1 VAGYAS
7 ALEVLLVLHS
17 GSPCARLV
25 QVGVLAILAGV
36 LASLVTPSV
45 SEPQRCR
52 GRDAAC
58 SANRSLPTS
67 IKWRRSASFERDLN
81 TGTDGWN
88 LPPMAQVSG
97 FTITRSSEV
106 GGATG
111 SYAAKIV
118 SSGGNTGCSCPRMIF
133 EDGFR
138 YKAGREVWL
147 RGSWYLPDPSAL
159 TWSRM
164 MNLSAWRDDPSSDY
178 YTGLVIEGRAGRM
191 LVRTRRYDST
201 AGQRL
206 IFPAR
211 RIPVGRWFTVVLH
224 FELSPRNGRALNEW
238 YVNGRLVG
246 RNTVANMHNRRPMHV
261 FQGGMPYFLNGVET
275 TVYFDNA
282 GLTDRRLLRART
294 AGR

>member
-1 VAGYAS
+1 MS
-7 ALEVLLVLHS
+7 
-17 GSPCARLV
+17 
-25 QVGVLAILAGV
+25 
-36 LASLVTPSV
+36 
-45 SEPQRCR
+45 
-52 GRDAAC
+52 
-58 SANRSLPTS
+58 
-67 IKWRRSASFERDLN
+67 
-81 TGTDGWN
+81 
-88 LPPMAQVSG
+88 
-97 FTITRSSEV
+97 
-106 GGATG
+106 
-111 SYAAKIV
+111 
-118 SSGGNTGCSCPRMIF
+118 F

-246 RNTVANMHNRRPMHV
+246 RNTVANMHNRRPMHA

-275 TVYFDNA
+275 TVYFDNP
-282 GLTDRRLLRART
+282 GLADRR
-294 AGR
+294 